1 MPLQV
6 TDADLM
12 ELIRTNVKLTIPYA
26 GAFLKKDDRYA
37 CGHKKKV
44 HNGGYDSSPPAP
56 DARTATSLRPAEP
69 NCSLEFPTQCNLCM
83 VKPYSVYR

>member
-26 GAFLKKDDRYA
+26 GAFLKKDDRYT
-37 CGHKKKV
+37 V
-44 HNGGYDSSPPAP
+44 HTFLYMTLCICTCV
-56 DARTATSLRPAEP
+56 DAGMSFT
-69 NCSLEFPTQCNLCM
+69 NICIPTVNTVLH
-83 VKPYSVYR
+83 